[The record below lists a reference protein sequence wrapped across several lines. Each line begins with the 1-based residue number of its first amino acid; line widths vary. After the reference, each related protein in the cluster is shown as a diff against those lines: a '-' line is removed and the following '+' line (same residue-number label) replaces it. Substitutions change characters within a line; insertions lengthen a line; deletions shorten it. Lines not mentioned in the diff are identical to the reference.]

1 MATRSRTTFKK
12 RQKEMARK
20 EKQRLKAER
29 RAQRKLAAAAHPEG
43 APEGDIAPLETEP
56 DTDLRGI

>member
-12 RQKEMARK
+12 RQKELARK

-29 RAQRKLAAAAHPEG
+29 RAQRRATAVKPEG
-43 APEGDIAPLETEP
+43 ASEGDRGPWEAEP
-56 DTDLRGI
+56 GSDTGEI

>member
-12 RQKEMARK
+12 RQKELARK

-29 RAQRKLAAAAHPEG
+29 RAQRRAGADKPEG
-43 APEGDIAPLETEP
+43 VSEEAGPGGDTRAV
-56 DTDLRGI
+56 